1 MMREFN
7 LLLPG
12 IFDKD
17 KSGHLFI
24 ADIEFDEDNANEK
37 KLLLMK
43 FILQFLK
50 KENSFTRC

>member
-17 KSGHLFI
+17 ESGHLFI